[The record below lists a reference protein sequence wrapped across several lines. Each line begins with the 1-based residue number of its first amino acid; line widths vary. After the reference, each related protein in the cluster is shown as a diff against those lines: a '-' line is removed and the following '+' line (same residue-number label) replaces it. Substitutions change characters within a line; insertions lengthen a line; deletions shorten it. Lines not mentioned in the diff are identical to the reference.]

1 MSKSKQ
7 TKIPPKPAPTQTDL
21 KQVSLHINAF
31 GEIIRDVK
39 TDQINTFLDENV
51 PDKKLSEG

>member
-1 MSKSKQ
+1 MSKSKP
-7 TKIPPKPAPTQTDL
+7 TKTPAKPAPAQKDL

-39 TDQINTFLDENV
+39 TDHINTFLDENV
-51 PDKKLSEG
+51 PDKKLSEP